1 MGFIQR
7 ILLKAQ
13 HHIFFERSEI
23 KDRHLVV
30 KRYFYIVHYLSVICT
45 YLISLFVDS
54 LQIQPL
60 LDSGCFADRVKA
72 CSFRESIDFLLVG
85 IPLVSTFFEVCFKD
99 GFSRT

>member
-30 KRYFYIVHYLSVICT
+30 KRYFYILYYLYVIFI
-45 YLISLFVDS
+45 YLISLFVDC
-54 LQIQPL
+54 LQIQPKCCSILAVL
-60 LDSGCFADRVKA
+60 LIG
-72 CSFRESIDFLLVG
+72 
-85 IPLVSTFFEVCFKD
+85 
-99 GFSRT
+99 